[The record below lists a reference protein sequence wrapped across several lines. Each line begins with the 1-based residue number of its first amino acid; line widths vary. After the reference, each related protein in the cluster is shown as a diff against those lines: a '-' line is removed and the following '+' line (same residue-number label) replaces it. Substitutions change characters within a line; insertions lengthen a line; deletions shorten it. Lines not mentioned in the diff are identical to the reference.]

1 MEEAKNED
9 KKPINRRQFIKTGA
23 VLGVVGSA
31 WGTSFLTRNNNSLLQ
46 DIVQSSISR
55 RPADFPNLIT
65 DKCSRMDQKYTV
77 FCRQLWDTEFVQRMM
92 TVEPSESRKSAH
104 NGWTQLDEALNEA
117 GWAVDHAFASG
128 SENGQPQSPAY
139 AWDNRPRRQKYKF
152 SDPVDAAQK
161 VKKAAR
167 FLGADL
173 VGITAYDPLWTYAQ
187 LLKELSSEDD
197 HNGPPKFEMIPP
209 DFPFTPKSVI
219 VIALEMDYAAI
230 ACSPSEIEGA
240 ATGLGYSR
248 MSEVGFSTA
257 TFIQALG
264 YHALAC
270 GNDVSLSIPYGVA
283 AGLGEL
289 GRNGMLVTREFGPR
303 IRLVKVFTELELKTD
318 PPQTFGVADFCRHCG
333 RCAEACPS
341 GAVPT
346 GEKTLVGPTISNNPG
361 VEKWYIDPEKCI
373 QFWAENGSDCTSCIT
388 ACPYNKPFMWHH
400 QLSTALTALPGAPLH
415 QTMVRLDKMFG
426 FGNTHDL
433 QANADF
439 WKER

>member
-1 MEEAKNED
+1 
-9 KKPINRRQFIKTGA
+9 
-23 VLGVVGSA
+23 
-31 WGTSFLTRNNNSLLQ
+31 
-46 DIVQSSISR
+46 
-55 RPADFPNLIT
+55 
-65 DKCSRMDQKYTV
+65 
-77 FCRQLWDTEFVQRMM
+77 
-92 TVEPSESRKSAH
+92 
-104 NGWTQLDEALNEA
+104 
-117 GWAVDHAFASG
+117 
-128 SENGQPQSPAY
+128 
-139 AWDNRPRRQKYKF
+139 
-152 SDPVDAAQK
+152 
-161 VKKAAR
+161 
-167 FLGADL
+167 
-173 VGITAYDPLWTYAQ
+173 
-187 LLKELSSEDD
+187 
-197 HNGPPKFEMIPP
+197 MIPP

-303 IRLVKVFTELELKTD
+303 IRLVKVFTELELNTD